1 MVAILWH
8 LHLGKFQGNKIH
20 SDERREANL
29 PADVV
34 ISRESCQNAPTL
46 GGDLGPVN
54 TFGVQDQGQSQRR
67 DIQLVIHLLLVLT
80 YKNYSVHKVTFM
92 VTSTGCTASPA

>member
-1 MVAILWH
+1 MWN

-20 SDERREANL
+20 SDERREASL

-34 ISRESCQNAPTL
+34 ISRESCQNSSTL

-54 TFGVQDQGQSQRR
+54 TFGIQDQGQSERK
-67 DIQLVIHLLLVLT
+67 DIQFEIHLFLVLIRT
-80 YKNYSVHKVTFM
+80 IQ
-92 VTSTGCTASPA
+92 CTKLLLWSS